1 MSPEVVLKR
10 DMGLPMD
17 IWSVGC
23 VVVEMATGKV
33 VHLYSDDPYH
43 IVTLPITLTIF
54 TSCLLLLSQL
64 PWAEFENQFQ
74 IMYQLGSQ
82 KAPPVPD
89 ASLKPDGHDF
99 LRRCFIPEPN
109 RRWKAIQLLGH
120 NFVKVCVEFYAI
132 LWTRLL

>member
-33 VHLYSDDPYH
+33 VHLYSNDPYL

-54 TSCLLLLSQL
+54 TSRLLLLSQL

-120 NFVKVCVEFYAI
+120 NFVKVCE
-132 LWTRLL
+132 

>member
-1 MSPEVVLKR
+1 MVSLLSAYMSPEVVLKQ

-33 VHLYSDDPYH
+33 R
-43 IVTLPITLTIF
+43 IF
-54 TSCLLLLSQL
+54 NCYYDCVVMMSSHSQL
-64 PWAEFENQFQ
+64 PWADFDNQFT

-82 KAPPVPD
+82 KSPPVPE

-99 LRRCFIPEPN
+99 LRKCFIPDAKK
-109 RRWKAIQLLGH
+109 RWKAIQLLGH
-120 NFVKVCVEFYAI
+120 NFVKVS
-132 LWTRLL
+132 L

>member
-43 IVTLPITLTIF
+43 IVTLPIMLTIF
-54 TSCLLLLSQL
+54 TSRLLLLSQL

-120 NFVKVCVEFYAI
+120 NFVKVCE
-132 LWTRLL
+132 